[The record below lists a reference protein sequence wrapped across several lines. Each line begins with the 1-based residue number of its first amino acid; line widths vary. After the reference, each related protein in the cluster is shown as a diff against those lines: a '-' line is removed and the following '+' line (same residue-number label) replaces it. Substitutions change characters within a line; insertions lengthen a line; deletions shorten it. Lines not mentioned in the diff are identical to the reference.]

1 MNSQMS
7 SFDVERTPLSA
18 YPDKRSHLVSMPLTP
33 SLIADAVRNSADA
46 GITLVLS
53 KKNITEVGAEAAE
66 ELASIGTEEQ
76 DVLERLALGNNRLT
90 TLPTEF
96 ASLSRLRYLNLKHN
110 GFSTFPDVLTSMPS
124 LDTLDVSHNKIKYL
138 PLRPGRLLQL
148 RVFCFARN
156 KITRLPTYLPHFHN
170 LDVLQWER
178 NPIEWPPSNVMRAVV
193 ADGKGMKDWIKA
205 VQSWIESEN
214 RATKELEDSGYSE
227 QAPVWDS
234 SLEKDHSWRFPSH
247 DRALDVGAPHVRSI
261 SVDSNLSMSSIA
273 ESLQET
279 EPSFQDVL
287 DQHPVPLLFDNITSG
302 SVDLSPTGSF
312 GSYLPSPGET
322 DSFEITSG
330 ADELNRYD
338 LQYSS
343 QQSHF
348 RTSSYAEHR
357 SSGSAKIAPK
367 NSLPDLRNTNWIPT
381 IETPQPPE
389 RGLPSLSN
397 RLKSENSDNS
407 TVASHLHDHEPDH
420 MSTTLTENLVSS
432 NHSVPSMAFERNSYF
447 RRLSSMPFSTSLP
460 NPLICLVETA
470 RSILFAMSQVYQT
483 IEHYANHAIDDR
495 YSSVFKKVLDPA
507 SASMMQLIRS
517 LDRFDAVSQK
527 TLPPP
532 AVCRG
537 LVESCRSTITVSGKA
552 IGVLALQLRLAQCDD
567 ARYSRWIVL
576 ELYAAKAEISAAW
589 QDLLP
594 HIETLRPFLQGKAIF
609 GHSASIGLPIPEV
622 LSISPSSDPLYA
634 APRLRSM
641 DNLYPPASTPSVGR
655 TRTARRH
662 AGSFSSK
669 DVEIGK
675 QLPSYDIFPA
685 LVGGVA
691 LNTPTLRTPKRQ
703 TTAPVL
709 ASPTPRTF
717 PLTTPTAFPSIT
729 HVQEDSN
736 LRHSRRGSSSS
747 LLASSA
753 SASSLSLITTS
764 SLLEIPSNSKTQ
776 VDREALQAVTD
787 AVQIAPTILDMLE
800 EALGDVLSSNADIR
814 QSLERARDVTIR
826 LSHLARAASS
836 WDRAADKTIL
846 REDAHLFLKAVV
858 QISNIIKTYGSSR
871 SISST
876 LRSNMVKLTNSTEEF
891 AILLHVSSF
900 SPSSPGVLGISPA
913 QNVFYMPE
921 DNRLG
926 SSLSRS
932 RSAQPVPTTKHPPA
946 YDVPH
951 SALPSASFKI
961 PNVRRLRGALEARN
975 DNSEPG

>member
-1 MNSQMS
+1 MG
-7 SFDVERTPLSA
+7 TPHA
-18 YPDKRSHLVSMPLTP
+18 
-33 SLIADAVRNSADA
+33 
-46 GITLVLS
+46 
-53 KKNITEVGAEAAE
+53 
-66 ELASIGTEEQ
+66 
-76 DVLERLALGNNRLT
+76 
-90 TLPTEF
+90 
-96 ASLSRLRYLNLKHN
+96 
-110 GFSTFPDVLTSMPS
+110 
-124 LDTLDVSHNKIKYL
+124 
-138 PLRPGRLLQL
+138 
-148 RVFCFARN
+148 
-156 KITRLPTYLPHFHN
+156 
-170 LDVLQWER
+170 
-178 NPIEWPPSNVMRAVV
+178 
-193 ADGKGMKDWIKA
+193 
-205 VQSWIESEN
+205 
-214 RATKELEDSGYSE
+214 
-227 QAPVWDS
+227 
-234 SLEKDHSWRFPSH
+234 
-247 DRALDVGAPHVRSI
+247 RSI

-287 DQHPVPLLFDNITSG
+287 DQHPAPLLFDNITSG

-312 GSYLPSPGET
+312 GSYLPSPAET
-322 DSFEITSG
+322 DSFEIPPG
-330 ADELNRYD
+330 ADESNRYD
-338 LQYSS
+338 LQYPS
-343 QQSHF
+343 QQLHF

-367 NSLPDLRNTNWIPT
+367 KSLPDLRSTNWIPT

-397 RLKSENSDNS
+397 RLKSENSNNS
-407 TVASHLHDHEPDH
+407 TVASHLHDHEPEQ

-507 SASMMQLIRS
+507 SADMMQLIRS

-537 LVESCRSTITVSGKA
+537 LVESCRSIITVSGKA
-552 IGVLALQLRLAQCDD
+552 VGVLALQLRLAECDD

-594 HIETLRPFLQGKAIF
+594 HVETLRPFLQGKAIF

-622 LSISPSSDPLYA
+622 QSISPSDPLYG

-641 DNLYPPASTPSVGR
+641 DNLYPPASIPSVGR

-675 QLPSYDIFPA
+675 QLPSYDVFPA

-691 LNTPTLRTPKRQ
+691 INTPRLRTPKRQ

-709 ASPTPRTF
+709 ASSTPRTF
-717 PLTTPTAFPSIT
+717 PLSTPTAFPGIT

-736 LRHSRRGSSSS
+736 LGHSRHGSSSS
-747 LLASSA
+747 LQASSA
-753 SASSLSLITTS
+753 SASSLSLITTG

-776 VDREALQAVTD
+776 VDREALQAVAE
-787 AVQIAPTILDMLE
+787 AVQIAPVVWDMLE
-800 EALGDVLSSNADIR
+800 EALGDVLVSNADIR
-814 QSLERARDVTIR
+814 QSLERARDVTTR

-846 REDAHLFLKAVV
+846 REDAHLFLKV
-858 QISNIIKTYGSSR
+858 
-871 SISST
+871 
-876 LRSNMVKLTNSTEEF
+876 
-891 AILLHVSSF
+891 
-900 SPSSPGVLGISPA
+900 
-913 QNVFYMPE
+913 
-921 DNRLG
+921 RL
-926 SSLSRS
+926 
-932 RSAQPVPTTKHPPA
+932 Q
-946 YDVPH
+946 
-951 SALPSASFKI
+951 
-961 PNVRRLRGALEARN
+961 E
-975 DNSEPG
+975 

>member
-1 MNSQMS
+1 MG
-7 SFDVERTPLSA
+7 TPHA
-18 YPDKRSHLVSMPLTP
+18 
-33 SLIADAVRNSADA
+33 
-46 GITLVLS
+46 
-53 KKNITEVGAEAAE
+53 
-66 ELASIGTEEQ
+66 
-76 DVLERLALGNNRLT
+76 
-90 TLPTEF
+90 
-96 ASLSRLRYLNLKHN
+96 
-110 GFSTFPDVLTSMPS
+110 
-124 LDTLDVSHNKIKYL
+124 
-138 PLRPGRLLQL
+138 
-148 RVFCFARN
+148 
-156 KITRLPTYLPHFHN
+156 
-170 LDVLQWER
+170 
-178 NPIEWPPSNVMRAVV
+178 
-193 ADGKGMKDWIKA
+193 
-205 VQSWIESEN
+205 
-214 RATKELEDSGYSE
+214 
-227 QAPVWDS
+227 
-234 SLEKDHSWRFPSH
+234 
-247 DRALDVGAPHVRSI
+247 RSI

-287 DQHPVPLLFDNITSG
+287 DQHPAPLLFDNITSG

-312 GSYLPSPGET
+312 GSYLPSPAET
-322 DSFEITSG
+322 DSFEIPP
-330 ADELNRYD
+330 DESNRYD
-338 LQYSS
+338 LQYPS
-343 QQSHF
+343 QQLHF

-367 NSLPDLRNTNWIPT
+367 KSLPDLRSTNWIPT

-397 RLKSENSDNS
+397 RLKSENSNNS
-407 TVASHLHDHEPDH
+407 TVASHLHDHEPER

-495 YSSVFKKVLDPA
+495 HSSVFKKVLDPA
-507 SASMMQLIRS
+507 SADMMQLIRS

-552 IGVLALQLRLAQCDD
+552 VGVLALQLRLAECDD

-594 HIETLRPFLQGKAIF
+594 HVETLRPFLQGKAIF

-622 LSISPSSDPLYA
+622 QSISPADPLYG

-641 DNLYPPASTPSVGR
+641 DNLYPPASIPSVGR

-675 QLPSYDIFPA
+675 QLPSYDVFPA

-691 LNTPTLRTPKRQ
+691 VNTPRLRTPKRQ

-709 ASPTPRTF
+709 ASSTPRTF
-717 PLTTPTAFPSIT
+717 PLSTPTAFPGIT

-736 LRHSRRGSSSS
+736 LGHSRHGSSSS
-747 LLASSA
+747 LQASSA
-753 SASSLSLITTS
+753 SASSLSLITTG

-776 VDREALQAVTD
+776 VDREALQAVAE
-787 AVQIAPTILDMLE
+787 AVQIAPVVWDMLE
-800 EALGDVLSSNADIR
+800 EALGDVLVSNADIR
-814 QSLERARDVTIR
+814 QSLERARDVTTR

-846 REDAHLFLKAVV
+846 REDAHLFLKV
-858 QISNIIKTYGSSR
+858 
-871 SISST
+871 
-876 LRSNMVKLTNSTEEF
+876 
-891 AILLHVSSF
+891 
-900 SPSSPGVLGISPA
+900 
-913 QNVFYMPE
+913 
-921 DNRLG
+921 RL
-926 SSLSRS
+926 
-932 RSAQPVPTTKHPPA
+932 Q
-946 YDVPH
+946 
-951 SALPSASFKI
+951 
-961 PNVRRLRGALEARN
+961 E
-975 DNSEPG
+975 